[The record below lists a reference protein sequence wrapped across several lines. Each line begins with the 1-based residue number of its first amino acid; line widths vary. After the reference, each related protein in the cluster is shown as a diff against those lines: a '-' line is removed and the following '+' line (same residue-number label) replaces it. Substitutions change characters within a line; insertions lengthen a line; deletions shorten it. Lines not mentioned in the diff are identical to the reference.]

1 MRSAGCSCAEGGDSL
16 VSGSTDI
23 GTTPFRR
30 PGSVYWRQGPCFST
44 SQNEHV
50 CACYHGPGQ
59 WGDTREKIRGL
70 VKYVLHCVTL

>member
-30 PGSVYWRQGPCFST
+30 PGSVYWRQGLAFLPVRMNT
-44 SQNEHV
+44 SALV
-50 CACYHGPGQ
+50 I
-59 WGDTREKIRGL
+59 TGL
-70 VKYVLHCVTL
+70 GSGVTLEKKYAAW